1 MHYHGVDIETDRS
14 PLEQQPEIQQHQ
26 VLCRS
31 SPANAPPTQADAAQS
46 STAEEVREQL
56 RALSGRL
63 SAAQAALSS
72 AEAASQTATQK
83 ASVSRSTAPSSTTTG
98 WHHQS
103 HLGRGVDAM
112 TGSFIYTPTAV
123 VNGPPKFASRSISKA
138 PPPPASGKD
147 LNLLRPRSS
156 KPRLPTTYAQ
166 RYLHG
171 PSAHSG
177 STPPSLRSSQGKSPA
192 AHAPVAKAD
201 ITTPKSVTSPNSG
214 GKSPNSGGGKS
225 PSEHAPLV
233 PRRKSPP
240 SDARKGGNSGPP
252 TAYMSRE
259 DLKRLTRLGARCLG
273 RNEAPGAESMSLQG
287 HSGLKIEA

>member
-1 MHYHGVDIETDRS
+1 M
-14 PLEQQPEIQQHQ
+14 
-26 VLCRS
+26 
-31 SPANAPPTQADAAQS
+31 AQS

-63 SAAQAALSS
+63 SAAQAALSN
-72 AEAASQTATQK
+72 AEAASQAVTRK
-83 ASVSRSTAPSSTTTG
+83 ASVSGYTAPSSTTTG

-103 HLGRGVDAM
+103 HLGRGFDAM

-138 PPPPASGKD
+138 PPPPASEKD
-147 LNLLRPRSS
+147 LNLLRPRNS

-177 STPPSLRSSQGKSPA
+177 STPPSVRSCQSMSPT
-192 AHAPVAKAD
+192 AHPRVAKAAA
-201 ITTPKSVTSPNSG
+201 TTPKSV
-214 GKSPNSGGGKS
+214 KSPSSADGKS
-225 PSEHAPLV
+225 PSEHAPLL

-240 SDARKGGNSGPP
+240 SDARKRGYSGSP

-273 RNEAPGAESMSLQG
+273 RDKAPGAEP
-287 HSGLKIEA
+287 